1 MAPAQRLALM
11 PPRWVFV
18 LSAVVMLSTCLPYAY
33 HLLTTPPDAVF
44 TGNCEQTADQNTYFM
59 WARQVRE
66 GRLLVYDLHTS
77 EDHEPILPSLPW
89 LVLGLI
95 GRVIPVPLPYLYHA
109 LRLALGFIYLLLVY
123 LALSEFFERERERAY
138 AFVIVAVG
146 SGFGLLTDSINA
158 GAGRTVIVS
167 ADLMPELWAYHSLL
181 VLPHFTLAL
190 VAVAALVYCLLR
202 AYRRPTWRLALAAA
216 LCLTLLTLVH
226 PFTAAVMVPLLTL
239 HFVASRLIKP
249 SGWRAAWVNL
259 VALLGFLPPAAF
271 LAWQVSSSEIMRAWS
286 AQNVLPSPP
295 PLVYMI
301 GFGVVFPLALL
312 GMAVILRK
320 VERSA
325 ADWLVI
331 LWPMVAAIGAYS
343 GPLIKFERRCVEG
356 VHLPVAMLA
365 ALAVT
370 GWAIPRLRTRFAWGE
385 RRAHR
390 VCLVILLLLILPTN
404 VKLLVDDSLSQEGAI
419 PADWLRAFEWLRD
432 NTQESARVMTPP
444 LVGNFA
450 ARYADRHVY
459 VGHHQQTID
468 FTNKHARAR
477 RFFDPTTPHPER
489 LRILL
494 TSRCQFVAAD
504 AEHRPAL
511 AGWPPLR
518 EVFSSPEMTVYS
530 FSSAVAF

>member
-1 MAPAQRLALM
+1 VAAAQRLALM
-11 PPRWVFV
+11 PPRWVLV
-18 LSAVVMLSTCLPYAY
+18 LSAVVTLSTCLPYAY

-44 TGNCEQTADQNTYFM
+44 TGNCEQTADQNTYLM

-77 EDHEPILPSLPW
+77 EDHQPIVPSLPW
-89 LVLGLI
+89 LALGLM

-109 LRLALGFIYLLLVY
+109 CRLVLGLAYLLLVY
-123 LALSEFFERERERAY
+123 LVLSEFFDSERERTY
-138 AFVIVAVG
+138 AFMIVAVG
-146 SGFGLLTDSINA
+146 SGFGAVTDSINA
-158 GAGRTVIVS
+158 GAGRTVILS

-190 VAVAALVYCLLR
+190 VAVAALLYCLLR
-202 AYRRPTWRLALAAA
+202 AHRRPTWRLALAAA
-216 LCLTLLTLVH
+216 LCLALLTLVH
-226 PFTAAVMVPLLTL
+226 PFTAAVMVPLLAL

-249 SGWRAAWVNL
+249 SGWRAAWVDL

-356 VHLPVAMLA
+356 VHLPLAMLA
-365 ALAVT
+365 AVAIT
-370 GWAIPRLRTRFAWGE
+370 GWAAPLLRGRLGWGE
-385 RRAHR
+385 RTAQRA
-390 VCLVILLLLILPTN
+390 CLAILLLLILPTN
-404 VKLLVDDSLSQEGAI
+404 VKLLVDDSLSQEGVI
-419 PADWLRAFEWLRD
+419 PADWLRAFGWLRD

-450 ARYADRHVY
+450 ARYAERRVY
-459 VGHHQQTID
+459 AGHRQQTID
-468 FTNKHARAR
+468 YERKRETAR
-477 RFFDPTTPHPER
+477 RFFDPATPDAER
-489 LRILL
+489 FRILL
-494 TSRCQFVAAD
+494 ASRCEFVAAD

-511 AGWPPLR
+511 AGWPPLQ
-518 EVFSSPEMTVYS
+518 EVFSSAEMSVYC
-530 FSSAVAF
+530 FPSAAGS